1 MSTLPVVLAVLVF
14 LVSAPSAAQPG
25 SEPATSGAERQLL
38 LPADLPGQP
47 YEVRIGPGVSTNLF
61 FDAPVQLVGVEARE
75 HFRRAVAAEDSIILL
90 PSRELLVGQRLR
102 MTVRFMEGVAPAR
115 VKFILV
121 VVPPALAER
130 QVEVSRSRAPE
141 LCQQEAREAHEKAR
155 QCQAELAR
163 LRAEPKG
170 SSGLTGLLT
179 LELMDGQGVL
189 ALGLRLVWLEGQA
202 LAVDTATS
210 YRATRPLKP
219 GEEKETPRTR
229 RVAMELWVT
238 SGDALPWT
246 AAGAELVSED
256 GARHTLSVWQGTPI
270 LAGAEMQRVVLEA
283 ELPEAEAQGSF
294 SVELWEEGRTRS
306 VTFGG
311 VSFP

>member
-1 MSTLPVVLAVLVF
+1 VSALPVVLAVLVF
-14 LVSAPSAAQPG
+14 CVSAPSAAQPG
-25 SEPATSGAERQLL
+25 SEPMKSGAERQLL
-38 LPADLPGQP
+38 LPADLPRQP
-47 YEVRIGPGVSTNLF
+47 HEVRIGPDVSTNLF

-75 HFRRAVAAEDSIILL
+75 HFRRVVAAEDSIILL

-115 VKFILV
+115 VEFILV

-130 QVEVSRSRAPE
+130 QVEVYRPRAPE

-155 QCQAELAR
+155 QCQTELAR
-163 LRAEPKG
+163 LHAEPKG

-189 ALGLRLVWLEGQA
+189 ARGLRLVWLEGQS
-202 LAVDTATS
+202 LAVARATS
-210 YRATRPLKP
+210 YRATRPRKK
-219 GEEKETPRTR
+219 GEETPRTR
-229 RVAMELWVT
+229 RVAMELWVW

-256 GARHTLSVWQGTPI
+256 GTRHTLSVWQEAPI

>member
-25 SEPATSGAERQLL
+25 SEPAKSGAERQLL

-115 VKFILV
+115 VEFILV
-121 VVPPALAER
+121 VVPPARAER
-130 QVEVSRSRAPE
+130 QVEVSRPRAPE
-141 LCQQEAREAHEKAR
+141 LCQEAREAHEKVR
-155 QCQAELAR
+155 QCQTELAR

-210 YRATRPLKP
+210 YRATRPRKK
-219 GEEKETPRTR
+219 GEETPRTR
-229 RVAMELWVT
+229 RVAMELWVR

-246 AAGAELVSED
+246 AAGAELVSEN
-256 GARHTLSVWQGTPI
+256 GARHTLSVWQEAPI